1 MIAKV
6 HEQEPKWLIPLW
18 IIMPVVQTRNLDLL

>member
-6 HEQEPKWLIPLW
+6 HEQESKWLIPL
-18 IIMPVVQTRNLDLL
+18 IIISVVQTRNSDLS